1 MAFGKTEFT
10 NAMTLTTTPSQR
22 RYFNS
27 FSLFYIFLSHRFFY
41 YLFSKSHEQRKITSR
56 KRCEICSELTIKT
69 PERRHWRRSGV
80 FTVKSEHISLSHIV
94 YFEFLLCNVTHS
106 FKICTGGCFL
116 EDCYSKQVISTVAK
130 EFLIPYNLIKRAP
143 EAQNL

>member
-106 FKICTGGCFL
+106 FKNMYRWMFLRRLLFQTGYIYC
-116 EDCYSKQVISTVAK
+116 S
-130 EFLIPYNLIKRAP
+130 
-143 EAQNL
+143 

>member
-1 MAFGKTEFT
+1 MAFGKTELT

-69 PERRHWRRSGV
+69 PERRHCPFLSVSIVDFEQVNVSGYV
-80 FTVKSEHISLSHIV
+80 L
-94 YFEFLLCNVTHS
+94 
-106 FKICTGGCFL
+106 
-116 EDCYSKQVISTVAK
+116 
-130 EFLIPYNLIKRAP
+130 
-143 EAQNL
+143 